1 MRSNRLQADD
11 VSAFHLLSKALAF
24 QPTGPFASPADAG
37 PVERAS
43 FTRFGKGLG
52 SAIRERLAGEKTPA
66 FTRDDPAQHPL
77 YGQVLRATLD
87 RDSAKAMFLSGWWM
101 RAALISAVAAVSGA
115 IFLFTG
121 DVKPVP
127 ALALAVGGGLLAPYS
142 MRRVLA
148 IADRA

>member
-11 VSAFHLLSKALAF
+11 VSAFHLLTKALAF
-24 QPTGPFASPADAG
+24 QPTGPFASSATAG
-37 PVERAS
+37 SARRAS
-43 FTRFGKGLG
+43 FTRFGRGLG
-52 SAIRERLAGEKTPA
+52 SAIRERLAGQTPPA
-66 FTRDDPAQHPL
+66 FTHDDPAKHPL

-87 RDSAKAMFLSGWWM
+87 RETAKAMFFSGWWM
-101 RAALISAVAAVSGA
+101 RAALVSAVAAVSGV

-127 ALALAVGGGLLAPYS
+127 ALALAIGGSLLAPYS
-142 MRRVLA
+142 MRRMLA